1 MAPGDCR
8 FTTGLSTHDRL
19 AVSGAGLIVWGSI
32 WGLPGAV
39 LSVPLLTITKIL
51 LSHANHPLA
60 TYALM
65 LIRCAEAR

>member
-1 MAPGDCR
+1 M
-8 FTTGLSTHDRL
+8 
-19 AVSGAGLIVWGSI
+19 WGSI

-65 LIRCAEAR
+65 LIRCAEAPLEPRCSGLPSAGFEP

>member
-1 MAPGDCR
+1 M
-8 FTTGLSTHDRL
+8 
-19 AVSGAGLIVWGSI
+19 
-32 WGLPGAV
+32 PGAV

-65 LIRCAEAR
+65 LIRCAEAPLEPRCSSFRALASSPESSPESSSAGDNAVNLS